1 MAIQKDK
8 TLASGAAGNYWKIIH
23 ESVDKIGLIGT
34 WVIALYF
41 DKAHGDAKAP
51 DLGLRKVYS
60 ASITGTD
67 LQSGSITALGYVKIK
82 AKAESLVPVFGDPD
96 ADPVPFDPDLVDGE
110 DV

>member
-8 TLASGAAGNYWKIIH
+8 TLTNGASGNYWKIIH
-23 ESVDKIGLIGT
+23 ESVDKIGLIGS

-41 DKAHGDAKAP
+41 DKSHADAKTP

-60 ASITGTD
+60 ATVTGVE
-67 LQSGSITALGYVKIK
+67 LQGGSITALGYVKIK
-82 AKAESLVPVFGDPD
+82 AKAATLVPVLGDPD
-96 ADPVPFDPDLVDGE
+96 ADPVYFDPDLVGGT